1 MDKKN
6 ILSEI
11 KKMITFSYEDKE
23 EEVKDF
29 IDAKTTTGVIV
40 RVEGEAFVEGAQ
52 LLIVSE
58 DGVFPAGAELVGEHE
73 LEDGSKIVLDET
85 GVIVEVIPANGEEVE
100 AGEEVKEDEI
110 EEMEVVAD
118 LQPEVDETAGMT
130 QSVLEERIEELEK
143 KIEEMESEIKEM
155 IGINEEMA
163 KFSSHV
169 LTKIDTFVKD
179 TPAQLEFQSIKTAY
193 KGEIADRKE
202 KAIGGLEAIKNIRK
216 K

>member
-11 KKMITFSYEDKE
+11 KKMITFSYEEKE
-23 EEVKDF
+23 DEVKDF

-85 GVIVEVIPANGEEVE
+85 GVIVEVIAANGEEIE
-100 AGEEVKEDEI
+100 AGEVEEEVENL
-110 EEMEVVAD
+110 EVVAD

>member
-58 DGVFPAGAELVGEHE
+58 DGVFPAGPELVGEHE

-85 GVIVEVIPANGEEVE
+85 GVIVEVIAANGEEIE
-100 AGEEVKEDEI
+100 AGEVEEEVENL
-110 EEMEVVAD
+110 EVVAD

>member
-11 KKMITFSYEDKE
+11 KKMITFSYEEKE
-23 EEVKDF
+23 DEVKDF

-58 DGVFPAGAELVGEHE
+58 DGVFPAGPELVGEHE

-85 GVIVEVIPANGEEVE
+85 GVIVEVIAANGEEIE
-100 AGEEVKEDEI
+100 AGEVEEEVENL
-110 EEMEVVAD
+110 EVVAD

>member
-1 MDKKN
+1 V
-6 ILSEI
+6 LFRS
-11 KKMITFSYEDKE
+11 EDKE

-58 DGVFPAGAELVGEHE
+58 DGVFPAGPELVGEHE

-85 GVIVEVIPANGEEVE
+85 GVIVEVIAANGEEIE
-100 AGEEVKEDEI
+100 AGEVEEEVENL
-110 EEMEVVAD
+110 EVVAD
-118 LQPEVDETAGMT
+118 LEPKVDETAGMT

>member
-40 RVEGEAFVEGAQ
+40 RVEGDAFVEGAQ

-58 DGVFPAGAELVGEHE
+58 DGVFPAGPELVGEHE

-85 GVIVEVIPANGEEVE
+85 GVIVEVIAANGEEIE
-100 AGEEVKEDEI
+100 AGEVEEEVENL
-110 EEMEVVAD
+110 EVVAD
-118 LQPEVDETAGMT
+118 LEPKVDETAGMT

>member
-58 DGVFPAGAELVGEHE
+58 DGVFPAGPELVGEHE

-85 GVIVEVIPANGEEVE
+85 GVIVEVIAANGEEIE
-100 AGEEVKEDEI
+100 AGEVEEEVENL
-110 EEMEVVAD
+110 EVVAD
-118 LQPEVDETAGMT
+118 LEPKVDETAGMT